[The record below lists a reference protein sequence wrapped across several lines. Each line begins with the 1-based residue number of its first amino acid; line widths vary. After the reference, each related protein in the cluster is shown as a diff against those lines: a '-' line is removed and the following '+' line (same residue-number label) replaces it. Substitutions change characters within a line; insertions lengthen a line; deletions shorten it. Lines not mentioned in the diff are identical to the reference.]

1 VGKEGKEVA
10 VQVVS
15 LPPNMQDMAMSA
27 RLPPELWVMIA
38 QQSTIDD
45 IEALSLVSR
54 CLHLVGLLII
64 TAQTC
69 RTLHGT
75 LSTSRALWRD
85 VVQDLLVISPNPLLS
100 LSLASETVS
109 SLRARAVRFRA
120 IDSVSDDIDRA
131 DESTLYRVVHLPEE
145 DQFFPN
151 CVRLIP
157 SIAHSSTRYAF
168 GVTAWAGVR
177 ILSLDTGEVVDS
189 WDPDM
194 SHSGLFRRG
203 IIKLRV
209 SEQHGLLV
217 LFTGTVEDE

>member
-1 VGKEGKEVA
+1 MGLCLLRDLFG
-10 VQVVS
+10 
-15 LPPNMQDMAMSA
+15 AM
-27 RLPPELWVMIA
+27 LFKTYW
-38 QQSTIDD
+38 
-45 IEALSLVSR
+45 
-54 CLHLVGLLII
+54 
-64 TAQTC
+64 
-69 RTLHGT
+69 
-75 LSTSRALWRD
+75 
-85 VVQDLLVISPNPLLS
+85 
-100 LSLASETVS
+100 S
-109 SLRARAVRFRA
+109 SLRTLCSRFRSRLKPFPVSVPERFRA

-157 SIAHSSTRYAF
+157 SVAHSSTRYAF

-177 ILSLDTGEVVDS
+177 ILSLDTGKVVDS